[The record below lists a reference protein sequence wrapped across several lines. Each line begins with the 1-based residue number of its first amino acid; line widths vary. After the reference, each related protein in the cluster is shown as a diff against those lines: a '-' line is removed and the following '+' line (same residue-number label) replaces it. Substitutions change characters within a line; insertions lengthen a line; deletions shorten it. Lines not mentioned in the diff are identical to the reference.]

1 MGMDL
6 LHCVHS
12 GRASATHLIHASIIW
27 SAAAPLDSFEITA
40 HIRRERRMWEQ
51 PAEVARRSRIRRGEI
66 VAEQKGKP
74 RSLQSG
80 SPGALIVEQAQ
91 FGNEADVR
99 ERDIVADQ
107 EGALRQRLLDARQIG
122 CEAVLRAVIELARD
136 GSVA

>member
-12 GRASATHLIHASIIW
+12 GRASATHLIHATIIW

-40 HIRRERRMWEQ
+40 HIRRERR
-51 PAEVARRSRIRRGEI
+51 I
-66 VAEQKGKP
+66 
-74 RSLQSG
+74 
-80 SPGALIVEQAQ
+80 AQ